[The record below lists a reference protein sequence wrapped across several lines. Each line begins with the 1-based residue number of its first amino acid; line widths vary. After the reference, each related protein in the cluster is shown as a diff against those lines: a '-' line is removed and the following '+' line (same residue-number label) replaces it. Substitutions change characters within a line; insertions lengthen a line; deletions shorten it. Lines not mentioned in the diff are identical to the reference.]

1 MTKAIAVHIV
11 NAFVREGAGGNPAGV
26 VVDAD
31 DLSEADMQ
39 KTASAVG
46 VSETAFVSR
55 STAAGFKLDFFTP
68 NMRIAHC
75 GHATIAAFSYLVS
88 IGRVGEGTTS
98 KETVDGPRRII
109 IRNGIPYMEQRAPD
123 YDDPANWISRGASER
138 DVVDSLGL
146 NGGLLDERARPVVV
160 NTGNRF
166 LLVGVGTA
174 DILRAI
180 IPDFAA
186 IESVSEKLELI
197 GYYIYTTE
205 GIDEEHDASTRM
217 FAPRYSIREEAATGM
232 AAGTLG
238 CLLYDRVGMR
248 KRHFSIEQGS
258 SMRPPSRSRLAV
270 ELDVRDER
278 ISGLVVGGAGRLMR
292 TTTVHI

>member
-1 MTKAIAVHIV
+1 MPAITVHIV
-11 NAFVREGAGGNPAGV
+11 NAFVRDGAGGNPAGV
-26 VVDAD
+26 VLDAD

-39 KTASAVG
+39 KTAAAVG

-55 STAAGFKLDFFTP
+55 SAAAGFRLDFFTP

-98 KETVDGPRRII
+98 KETVDGPRGII
-109 IRNGIPYMEQRAPD
+109 IRNGIPYMEQRAAD
-123 YDDPANWISRGASER
+123 YDDPANWTSRGASEQ
-138 DVVDSLGL
+138 DVIDSLGL
-146 NGGLLDERARPVVV
+146 NGGLLDERAPPAVV

-166 LLVGVGTA
+166 LLVGVKSA

-180 IPDFAA
+180 VPDFAA
-186 IESVSEKLELI
+186 IVSVSEKLELI
-197 GYYIYTTE
+197 GYYIHTTE
-205 GIDEEHDASTRM
+205 GIDAEHDASTRM
-217 FAPRYSIREEAATGM
+217 FAPRYAIREEAATGM

-248 KRHFSIEQGS
+248 KRRFSIEQGS
-258 SMRPPSRSRLAV
+258 SMRPPSRSRLSV
-270 ELDVRDER
+270 ELDIRHER
-278 ISGLVVGGAGRLMR
+278 IAGLVVGGAGRLMR